1 MLRGE
6 KAEVMSDTD
15 FKYLSKQMTGRQGLT
30 GSTILFTIFSL
41 IGLLVYWASWAE
53 LDSVTRGEGRIVSS
67 VQNQLVQAAEG
78 GVILRRF
85 VSENSAVFEGDI
97 LFEIDPVD
105 ASSELNRLEQRL
117 AALKIKEERLRAEIN
132 GTEFL
137 VTVALNARAPLVA
150 LTEKSLFIARRTELA
165 GQLAV
170 LEQRLQQREQDL
182 SAAETSVGTAQ
193 RTADLLNKEI

>member
-30 GSTILFTIFSL
+30 GSTILFTIFAL

-137 VTVALNARAPLVA
+137 VPEALNARAPLVA
-150 LTEKSLFIARRTELA
+150 LTEKSLFFARRTEFF
-165 GQLAV
+165 
-170 LEQRLQQREQDL
+170 LQSEFQ
-182 SAAETSVGTAQ
+182 
-193 RTADLLNKEI
+193 